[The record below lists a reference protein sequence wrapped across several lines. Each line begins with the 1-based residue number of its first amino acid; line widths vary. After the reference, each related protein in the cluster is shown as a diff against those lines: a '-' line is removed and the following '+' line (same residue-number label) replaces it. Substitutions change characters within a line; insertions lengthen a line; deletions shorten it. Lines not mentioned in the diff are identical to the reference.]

1 MSSPFISTYHI
12 SKHFQGVQALKDV
25 SIMIHQG
32 EIRCLIGEN
41 GSGKSTFIKILA
53 GVIRPDKGNIMIND
67 IPVDSLSPRESIQ
80 HGIQVIYQDFSLF
93 PNLSIAENI
102 AFNTLL
108 EQNKKIINWRQIK
121 SIAKAA
127 MEKLDIRVE
136 LHRNVEDVS
145 VADKQLIAIA
155 RALLHDV
162 KLIIMD
168 EPTSTLT
175 GHEVDILFRII
186 HKLKDNGVSIL
197 FVSHKL
203 KEVLEIS
210 EQVSVLRN
218 GHKVA
223 EGPTADFD
231 YSTLVHHMTGRS
243 LNGTRYAYL
252 DKLPELYTLLQLK
265 NLGMPPAFSDIN
277 FSLHAS
283 EILGIT
289 GLKGSGHSELALAL
303 FGMRHVETGA
313 IYLNGQAISL
323 NSPQQAI
330 AHGIAYVPEDRL
342 TEGLFLEQS
351 VKNNTIICILKSML
365 RFLGL
370 MDKSALNSE
379 TCKWLDELKIVVAS
393 LNMPVNSLSGGNQ
406 QKVVLA
412 KWLAT
417 GARIL
422 ILNGPTIGV
431 DIGAKMDI
439 HEKIRSLARQG
450 IGIIVISD
458 DVSELIQTCHRLLI
472 MHRGRIEEEIYTSE
486 ITENQLTDRLSI
498 LK

>member
-1 MSSPFISTYHI
+1 MSPPFISTYHI
-12 SKHFQGVQALKDV
+12 SKHFEGVQALEDV
-25 SIMIHQG
+25 SIILHQG
-32 EIRCLIGEN
+32 EIRCLAGEN
-41 GSGKSTFIKILA
+41 GSGKSTFIKVLA
-53 GVIRPDKGNIMIND
+53 GVHKPDAGDIIINGRP
-67 IPVDSLSPRESIQ
+67 VSHLSPLDSIRY
-80 HGIQVIYQDFSLF
+80 GIQVIYQDFSLF
-93 PNLSIAENI
+93 PNLTIAENL

-108 EQNKKIINWRQIK
+108 ERNRKIINWKQVK
-121 SIAKAA
+121 SIATEALNR
-127 MEKLDIRVE
+127 LDIGMDLEKV
-136 LHRNVEDVS
+136 VEDVS

-155 RALLHDV
+155 RTLLHDV

-175 GHEVDILFRII
+175 WREVDVLFNII
-186 HKLKDNGVSIL
+186 HKLKENGVSIL

-210 EQVSVLRN
+210 EQVTILRN

-223 EGPTADFD
+223 EGPTVTFD
-231 YSTLVHHMTGRS
+231 YRKLVYHMTGRKLS
-243 LNGTRYAYL
+243 ESKYAFSG
-252 DKLPELYTLLQLK
+252 DIIDASPLLQVK
-265 NLGMPPAFSDIN
+265 NLSMPPAFSDIS
-277 FSLHAS
+277 FSLRPG

-289 GLKGSGHSELALAL
+289 GLMGSGRSELALAL
-303 FGMRHVETGA
+303 FGMRTVESGSV
-313 IYLNGQAISL
+313 YLDGNAVSIG
-323 NSPQQAI
+323 SPQQAM

-351 VKNNTIICILKSML
+351 VKNNTIICIIKSTL

-370 MDKSALNSE
+370 MNKSALSTE
-379 TCKWLDELKIVVAS
+379 TYKWLEELKVVVS
-393 LNMPVNSLSGGNQ
+393 SVDMPIHGLSGGNQ

-417 GARIL
+417 GAKIL

-439 HEKIRSLARQG
+439 HKKIRSLARHG
-450 IGIIVISD
+450 IGIMIISD
-458 DVSELIQTCHRLLI
+458 DAAELIQTCNRLLI
-472 MHRGRIEEEIYTSE
+472 MHRGKFEQEIYTND
-486 ITENQLTDRLSI
+486 IDENQLTDRLVT

>member
-1 MSSPFISTYHI
+1 MSRPFISTYHI
-12 SKHFQGVQALKDV
+12 SKHFEGVQALEDV
-25 SIMIHQG
+25 SILIHQG
-32 EIRCLIGEN
+32 EIRCLAGEN

-53 GVIRPDKGNIMIND
+53 GVYKPDKGDIIINERH
-67 IPVDSLSPRESIQ
+67 VSNLSPRDSIR

-93 PNLSIAENI
+93 PNLTIAENL
-102 AFNTLL
+102 ALNTLL
-108 EQNKKIINWRQIK
+108 ERNRRIIMWRQIR
-121 SIAKAA
+121 SIATEALD
-127 MEKLDIRVE
+127 MLDIEMDLSRMVE
-136 LHRNVEDVS
+136 QVG
-145 VADKQLIAIA
+145 VAEKQLIAIA
-155 RALLHDV
+155 RAFLHDV
-162 KLIIMD
+162 KLVIMD

-175 GHEVDILFRII
+175 WREIDVLFSII
-186 HKLKDNGVSIL
+186 HKLKESGVTIL

-210 EQVSVLRN
+210 EQVSILRN
-218 GHKVA
+218 GLKVA
-223 EGPTADFD
+223 EGPTVDFD
-231 YSTLVHHMTGRS
+231 YRKLVYHMTGRALS
-243 LNGTRYAYL
+243 ESRYTYFV
-252 DKLPELYTLLQLK
+252 DRGKLPPLLQVK
-265 NLGMPPAFSDIN
+265 NLNLPPAFSNIN
-277 FSLHAS
+277 FSLNPG

-289 GLKGSGHSELALAL
+289 GLIGSGRSELALAL
-303 FGMRHVETGA
+303 FGMRPVQSGV
-313 IYLNGQAISL
+313 IYLHGRAVL
-323 NSPQQAI
+323 LDSPQQAM

-351 VKNNTIICILKSML
+351 VTNNTIICIIKSML

-370 MDKSALNSE
+370 INKSVLSSQ
-379 TCKWLDELKIVVAS
+379 TTKWLNELKVVVTS

-422 ILNGPTIGV
+422 ILNSPTIGV

-439 HEKIRSLARQG
+439 HEKIRSLAREG

-458 DVSELIQTCHRLLI
+458 DVSELIQTCNRLLI
-472 MHRGRIEEEIYTSE
+472 MHRGKFEQEIHTTE
-486 ITENQLTDRLSI
+486 INENILSDRLAT